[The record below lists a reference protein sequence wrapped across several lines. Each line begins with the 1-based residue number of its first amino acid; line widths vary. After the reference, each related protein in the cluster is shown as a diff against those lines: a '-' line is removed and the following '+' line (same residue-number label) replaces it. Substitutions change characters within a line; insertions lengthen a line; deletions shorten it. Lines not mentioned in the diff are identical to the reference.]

1 MICLSAPV
9 FAWQFVSKLAVL
21 KANRKLDSIFWRKVM
36 EKKNKFGLSAGVATA
51 ITWFGFHC
59 GSGFATGR
67 QIVQY
72 VSRHGWP
79 GFWIPIGIWILLSI
93 AAYYCIEYA
102 YLTRSKDYKD
112 FANGFYAPIG
122 SIMTIIWDAIVAL
135 ASFVALGSVIA
146 TAGELFVSA
155 FGFNYWVGVAIF
167 TALMLVCVIWGYNI
181 ITKIASIVTIPMIAL
196 MVIVIIVG
204 LSHNF
209 ENLKQVAA
217 NSAIAE
223 GDSVK
228 SMIQDTFTYA
238 GNQVNFLPAF
248 IAISFGFTSER
259 DVKIGAFGG
268 AFLNFIM
275 HFSMSLLCLSAY
287 PWVNDEPLVV
297 LKILEQIDMP
307 ILPIIYQIVIFLA
320 LVSTAVTMVFG
331 AISRFGV
338 YGKKIF
344 PADRSRKAFWAFIF
358 LVGSVFVSSFGLVT
372 IVSKGYKLLGTLKL
386 PVMLIPIIVLG
397 PWRVHQARNKKKLAE
412 AK

>member
-1 MICLSAPV
+1 M
-9 FAWQFVSKLAVL
+9 
-21 KANRKLDSIFWRKVM
+21 
-36 EKKNKFGLSAGVATA
+36 SAGLATA
-51 ITWFGFHC
+51 FTWFGFHC

-72 VSRHGWP
+72 VTRHGWA
-79 GFWIPIGIWILLSI
+79 GVWIPIGIWTLLSI
-93 AAYYCIEYA
+93 AAYFCIEFA

-112 FANGFYAPIG
+112 FSQGFYAPIG
-122 SIMTIIWDAIVAL
+122 NIMTIIWDAIVAL

-146 TAGELFVSA
+146 TAGELFTSA
-155 FGFNYWVGVAIF
+155 FGFNYWVGVTIF

-196 MVIVIIVG
+196 MVVVIVIG
-204 LSHNF
+204 LSNNF
-209 ENLKQVAA
+209 DNLKQVAA
-217 NSAIAE
+217 NSAVLE

-259 DVKIGAFGG
+259 DVKVGAFFG

-275 HFSMSLLCLSAY
+275 HFSMALLCLSAF
-287 PWVNDEPLVV
+287 PWVNDEALVV
-297 LKILEQIDMP
+297 LKILERIDMP

-338 YGKKIF
+338 YGKKII
-344 PADRSRKAFWAFIF
+344 PGEKGRKAFWAFIF

-372 IVSKGYKLLGTLKL
+372 IVSKGYKFLGTLKL
-386 PVMLIPIIVLG
+386 PVMLIPIIILG
-397 PWRVHQARNKKKLAE
+397 PWRLRQARNKKKLSASE
-412 AK
+412 